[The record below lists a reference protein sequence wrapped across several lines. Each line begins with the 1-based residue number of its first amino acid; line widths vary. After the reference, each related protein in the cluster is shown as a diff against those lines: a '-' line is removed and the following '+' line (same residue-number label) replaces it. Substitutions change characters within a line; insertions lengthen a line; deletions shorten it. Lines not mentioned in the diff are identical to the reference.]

1 MSTRVNG
8 ATAAV
13 VADSIYARGPRL
25 TTLQLRYPRMVHAEC
40 KTHRMIG
47 KFAGPVLVEDDI
59 SLMGDHWLSR
69 NGRSSR
75 AVPVNRLL
83 DEPTYMPAFRKN
95 QGGMQAGDEF
105 QDWELAEIQQAWM
118 HFADQTRDFVRGLH
132 ARGVHKQWANRP
144 LEWFGF
150 IDTLITVSGD
160 HWPNFF
166 ALRLH
171 EAAQPE
177 MQDLAAAIKTEL
189 TKSRPRVL
197 AEGDWHLPYV
207 RDEDWQQFPQDV
219 MGPDGQRADGYTY
232 SEALEG
238 IMKISVARC
247 ARVSI
252 EPFDGDP
259 SYEAEARR
267 YAILVGALP
276 MHASPAEH
284 LATPDP
290 RGEGPASN
298 LTGWRQL
305 RKILPGEVVR

>member
-1 MSTRVNG
+1 MATQVNG
-8 ATAAV
+8 ATASI
-13 VADSIYARGPRL
+13 VADSVYAQGPRL

-75 AVPVNRLL
+75 AVPVGRMLQ
-83 DEPTYMPAFRKN
+83 EPIYVPNFRQN
-95 QGGMQAGDEF
+95 QKGMQAGDGFSDE
-105 QDWELAEIQQAWM
+105 ELAEIEVRWIAE
-118 HFADQTRDFVRGLH
+118 ADRTREFVRWMSE
-132 ARGVHKQWANRP
+132 RGVHKQWANRP
-144 LEWFGF
+144 LEWFGS
-150 IDTLITVSGD
+150 IETLITVSGD

-177 MQDLAAAIKTEL
+177 MQDLALAIKREL
-189 TKSRPRVL
+189 TSSTPKVL

-207 RDEDWQQFPQDV
+207 DDDDWQQFPQDV
-219 MGPDGQRADGYTY
+219 MGADGY
-232 SEALEG
+232 SALDG

-267 YAILVGALP
+267 YAILVGAQP

-290 RGEGPASN
+290 QGEGPASN

-305 RKILPGEVVR
+305 RKMLPGEVVR